1 MKSSNYKRSSLL
13 YLRKSEGNFENSL
26 ILYKICSTKLLRYF
40 VYDSIKLG
48 LLWLLLL
55 RFMSDVAH
63 RPLVFPRQFLFLSV
77 LSMKKAS
84 PRHHYMYL
92 YFKILLFTCVFFFFS
107 LKLSSSNGKKVVR
120 SFSANLMTLTIVGNK
135 MIDLIFFLLL
145 IKY

>member
-1 MKSSNYKRSSLL
+1 MKSSNYKRSSML

-84 PRHHYMYL
+84 PRRHYMYL
-92 YFKILLFTCVFFFFS
+92 YILKFFCLLVCFFS
-107 LKLSSSNGKKVVR
+107 FRLSSVALMEKKW
-120 SFSANLMTLTIVGNK
+120 F
-135 MIDLIFFLLL
+135 DHFLQT
-145 IKY
+145 

>member
-1 MKSSNYKRSSLL
+1 ML

-26 ILYKICSTKLLRYF
+26 ILYKICSTKLFRYF

-92 YFKILLFTCVFFFFS
+92 YFKILLFTCVFFSFR
-107 LKLSSSNGKKVVR
+107 LSSVALMEKKVVR

>member
-1 MKSSNYKRSSLL
+1 ML

-26 ILYKICSTKLLRYF
+26 ILYKICSTKLFRYF

-55 RFMSDVAH
+55 RFIWAMW
-63 RPLVFPRQFLFLSV
+63 PTG
-77 LSMKKAS
+77 
-84 PRHHYMYL
+84 
-92 YFKILLFTCVFFFFS
+92 LLFFLVNFFFCLSSRWKKQALAIITCICILKFFCLLVCFFFS

-145 IKY
+145 IKYWKIM

>member
-1 MKSSNYKRSSLL
+1 MSSNYKRSSML

-26 ILYKICSTKLLRYF
+26 ILYKICSTKLFRYF

-77 LSMKKAS
+77 SRWKKQA
-84 PRHHYMYL
+84 L
-92 YFKILLFTCVFFFFS
+92 AIITCICILKFFCLLVCFFS
-107 LKLSSSNGKKVVR
+107 FRLSSVALMEKKWFDHFLQTWWLLR
-120 SFSANLMTLTIVGNK
+120 SLGIKWSTLFSSCC
-135 MIDLIFFLLL
+135 
-145 IKY
+145 

>member
-1 MKSSNYKRSSLL
+1 ML

-55 RFMSDVAH
+55 RFMSDVPH

-77 LSMKKAS
+77 SRWKKQA
-84 PRHHYMYL
+84 L
-92 YFKILLFTCVFFFFS
+92 AIITCICILKFFCLLVCFFFFS
-107 LKLSSSNGKKVVR
+107 LKLSSSNGKK
-120 SFSANLMTLTIVGNK
+120 SGSIIFCKPKDLTIVGNK

-145 IKY
+145 IKYWKIM

>member
-1 MKSSNYKRSSLL
+1 ML
-13 YLRKSEGNFENSL
+13 YLKKLEGTFENAF
-26 ILYKICSTKLLRYF
+26 ILYQICSTKLFRYF

-92 YFKILLFTCVFFFFS
+92 YFKILLFTCVFFFS

-145 IKY
+145 IKYWKIM

>member
-1 MKSSNYKRSSLL
+1 ML

-26 ILYKICSTKLLRYF
+26 ILYKICSTKLFRYF

-55 RFMSDVAH
+55 RFMSDVVH

-92 YFKILLFTCVFFFFS
+92 YFKILLFTCVFFSFH
-107 LKLSSSNGKKVVR
+107 LSSVALMEKKVVR

-145 IKY
+145 IKYWKIM

>member
-1 MKSSNYKRSSLL
+1 ML

-26 ILYKICSTKLLRYF
+26 ILYKICSTKLFRYF

-92 YFKILLFTCVFFFFS
+92 YFKILLFTCVFFSFR
-107 LKLSSSNGKKVVR
+107 LSSVALMEKKW
-120 SFSANLMTLTIVGNK
+120 F
-135 MIDLIFFLLL
+135 DHFLQT
-145 IKY
+145 

>member
-1 MKSSNYKRSSLL
+1 ML

-26 ILYKICSTKLLRYF
+26 ILYKICSTKLFRYF

-92 YFKILLFTCVFFFFS
+92 YFKILLFTCVFFSFH
-107 LKLSSSNGKKVVR
+107 LSSVALMEKKVVR

-145 IKY
+145 IKYWKIM

>member
-1 MKSSNYKRSSLL
+1 MKSSNYKRSSML

-26 ILYKICSTKLLRYF
+26 ILYKICSTKLFRYF

-92 YFKILLFTCVFFFFS
+92 YFKILLFTCVFFSFR
-107 LKLSSSNGKKVVR
+107 LSSVALMEKKVVR
-120 SFSANLMTLTIVGNK
+120 SFSANLKTLRSLG
-135 MIDLIFFLLL
+135 
-145 IKY
+145 IK